1 MPSAIKKLNIAA
13 VGRDDGY
20 HIKNKV
26 NSQLLMRGQN
36 VIFSI

>member
-13 VGRDDGY
+13 VALNYGY

-26 NSQLLMRGQN
+26 NSGAFVGRYLAM
-36 VIFSI
+36 FSI